1 MLQSDAVAESRSYSK
16 KAPTTLTSSSPDL
29 LIPHVIIQQ
38 RRNIN
43 EVLNVA
49 HVHGGDVDDPRERG
63 RSTLCDSTA
72 IIKIFTNEHHQD
84 AFLLLGGHSHLFVI
98 RIHADASLHRKIGCQ
113 FLDFFLN

>member
-1 MLQSDAVAESRSYSK
+1 MLLLSHALILK
-16 KAPTTLTSSSPDL
+16 KRRAHTTLTSSSPDL

-63 RSTLCDSTA
+63 RSTRCDSTA
-72 IIKIFTNEHHQD
+72 IIKILQRTPPRFENLM
-84 AFLLLGGHSHLFVI
+84 LLLGGHFPSFY
-98 RIHADASLHRKIGCQ
+98 DPDSCGCKSTPQ
-113 FLDFFLN
+113 NRM